1 MGLSLLSLGLST
13 KSQNSAVSMSA
24 ILTFLIIYQ
33 ATQGSYFWSYT
44 ASVANETANSLASIV
59 LWASVLFMATFA
71 HLIFNTLGTSNTFFL
86 FAFLCCL
93 GAVIFFFI
101 LKEIKGLLKEE

>member
-1 MGLSLLSLGLST
+1 MGFSLLSLGLST
-13 KSQNSAVSMSA
+13 KSQSNAESMSA
-24 ILTFLIIYQ
+24 ILTFLLIYQ

-59 LWASVLFMATFA
+59 LWASVLLMATCA
-71 HLIFNTLGTSNTFFL
+71 HYILNLLGTSNTFFL

-101 LKEIKGLLKEE
+101 LKEIKGL